1 MRGVVCE
8 ILMRDVE
15 YLIERYLSRMRK
27 VSSYHNYFLCL
38 SVENDYKITFRRSA
52 ECIGT
57 TRNRAWEFNLILLL
71 IG

>member
-1 MRGVVCE
+1 MRDSHEGRGVPYRE
-8 ILMRDVE
+8 ISQQDEEGIIIL
-15 YLIERYLSRMRK
+15 
-27 VSSYHNYFLCL
+27 HYFLCL